1 MSQALKK
8 PRASNKINMCEGKIM
23 PQLIRFAIPLMI
35 TGVLQVLFNAAD
47 IVVVGKYAADSELS
61 LAAVGATTSLVTLI
75 VNLFIGLSIGTN
87 VLCARFFGAKDD
99 GNLSKTVH
107 TSIFISVVAGVFLT
121 LLGFFGA
128 GLFPMVMSVP
138 ENVVPLSTLYIRIYF
153 LGMIPM
159 LVYNFA
165 AAILRS
171 VGDTKR
177 PMYFLTLAGV
187 VNVLLNL
194 LLVIVFRLD
203 VAGVAIATVAAQT
216 ISATL
221 TVRCLL
227 RDDGAIKLYIK
238 KIKCSKQ
245 HLVQILKIGVP
256 AALQSTMFSI
266 ANVIIQ
272 TSLNALDI
280 DMYLSGQI
288 IKQGVLVAACSAS
301 TSVESLVFTAMDSV
315 YQALVSF
322 TSQNFAV
329 RNYTR
334 IRKAQTRGFILL
346 AIIGAILCSSC
357 YFFPKQLIS
366 IYVDTKDTQ
375 QIEQSE
381 AEPQDV
387 QQSTQDELD
396 KEAAAQTIQY
406 GAERLQLVGGT
417 CFLIGFANIFVS
429 GMRGMGYSMVPMI
442 LSVAFTCAS
451 RLLWIATA
459 FQYNRTVFTLYMVYP
474 VSYVLTL
481 AAQAVAFFIV
491 FHVVRKKYPSI
502 PSKL

>member
-1 MSQALKK
+1 
-8 PRASNKINMCEGKIM
+8 M
-23 PQLIRFAIPLMI
+23 PHLIRFAIPLMV

-87 VLCARFFGAKDD
+87 VLCARFFGAKEYDD
-99 GNLSKTVH
+99 LSKTVH
-107 TSIFISVVAGVFLT
+107 TSMFVSVLMGIGLT
-121 LLGFFGA
+121 LFGFFGA
-128 GLFPMVMSVP
+128 DLFPLIMSVP

-194 LLVIVFRLD
+194 LLVIVFHLD
-203 VAGVAIATVAAQT
+203 VAGVAIATVVAQT
-216 ISATL
+216 ISAVL
-221 TVRCLL
+221 TVHCLF
-227 RDDGAIKLYIK
+227 RDEGAIKLCMSK
-238 KIKCSKQ
+238 LKCSER
-245 HLVQILKIGVP
+245 HLAQIIRIGLP

-280 DMYLSGQI
+280 DMYLSGEI
-288 IKQGVLVAACSAS
+288 LKQGVLVAACSAS

-322 TSQNFAV
+322 TSQNFGV
-329 RNYTR
+329 RNYER
-334 IRKAQTRGFILL
+334 IKKAQARGFILL
-346 AIIGAILCSSC
+346 TIIGAVLCSMC
-357 YFFPKQLIS
+357 YLFPEQLIG
-366 IYVDTKDTQ
+366 IYVD
-375 QIEQSE
+375 
-381 AEPQDV
+381 
-387 QQSTQDELD
+387 
-396 KEAAAQTIQY
+396 KETSLQTIQY

-417 CFLIGFANIFVS
+417 CFLIGFANVFVA
-429 GMRGMGYSMVPMI
+429 GMRGMGYSMIPML
-442 LSVAFTCAS
+442 LSVVFTCAS

-459 FQYNRTVFTLYMVYP
+459 FQYSRTVFTLYMVYP
-474 VSYVLTL
+474 VSYILTV
-481 AAQAVAFFIV
+481 AAQAIAFFIV
-491 FHVVRKKYPSI
+491 IRLAVKKYP
-502 PSKL
+502 PYPNEL

>member
-1 MSQALKK
+1 
-8 PRASNKINMCEGKIM
+8 M
-23 PQLIRFAIPLMI
+23 PHLVRFAIPLMV

-87 VLCARFFGAKDD
+87 VLCARFFGAKEYD
-99 GNLSKTVH
+99 NLSKTVH
-107 TSIFISVVAGVFLT
+107 TSIFISIVAGVFLT
-121 LLGFFGA
+121 LFGFFGA
-128 GLFPMVMSVP
+128 ELFPMIMSVP

-171 VGDTKR
+171 VGDTRR
-177 PMYFLTLAGV
+177 PMYFLIIAGV

-194 LLVIVFRLD
+194 LLVIVFHLD

-216 ISATL
+216 ISAVL
-221 TVRCLL
+221 TVICLL
-227 RDDGAIKLYIK
+227 RDDGAIKLCIK

-245 HLVQILKIGVP
+245 HLMQTLKIGVP

-280 DMYLSGQI
+280 DMYLSGELL
-288 IKQGVLVAACSAS
+288 KQGVLVAACSAA

-322 TSQNFAV
+322 TSQNFGV
-329 RNYTR
+329 RNYER
-334 IRKAQTRGFILL
+334 IRKAQVRGFILL
-346 AIIGAILCSSC
+346 AIIGAILCSTC
-357 YFFPKQLIS
+357 YLFPEQLIG
-366 IYVDTKDTQ
+366 IYVD
-375 QIEQSE
+375 
-381 AEPQDV
+381 
-387 QQSTQDELD
+387 
-396 KEAAAQTIQY
+396 KETSLQTIQY

-417 CFLIGFANIFVS
+417 CFLAGFANVFVA
-429 GMRGMGYSMVPMI
+429 GMRGMGYSMTPML
-442 LSVAFTCAS
+442 LSVVFTCAS

-459 FQYNRTVFTLYMVYP
+459 FQYSRTVFTLYMVYP
-474 VSYVLTL
+474 VSYILTV
-481 AAQAVAFFIV
+481 AAQAIAFFIV
-491 FHVVRKKYPSI
+491 IRMAVKKYPPI
-502 PSKL
+502 PSEL